1 MSLFAEEL
9 FRTVYRTRM
18 KNSSKPRFLVFVVA
32 YNAERTIES
41 VLARIPAGLAENY
54 DVEILAIDDASRD
67 RTFEIGHKVKAA
79 GSLSLPLTVLFN
91 PVNQGY
97 GGNQKIGYHYAIRQ
111 EFDFVA
117 LLHGDG
123 QYAPEALPELLE
135 PLRQGTADAV
145 FGSRMLRGG
154 AALKGGMPLYKYAG
168 NKILTWLQNRLLRT
182 RLSEFHSGYRVY
194 SVAALRAIPFDRNTN
209 DFHFDTEIIIQ
220 LVIARMRIREV
231 PIPTYYGD
239 EICHVNGI
247 RYAWNVV
254 KATIKSRLHALDI
267 FYDSKFDCAAGHDSN
282 AQYELKIGY
291 DSPHAAVLEVVS
303 PGSRVLD
310 LGCAGGY
317 VSALLERER
326 SCHATGVDRFP
337 LGNNVRLTRF
347 IEHDLN
353 DGIPDVN
360 VAEYDYVLLL
370 DVIEHLNAP
379 ELFFDR
385 LRDAMKYCTNTKVI
399 ISTPNVAFLVIRLM
413 LLFGQFNYG
422 KRGILDMTHTRL
434 FTFSS
439 LRHLLEQ
446 RNFQITCSRGIPAP
460 YPVALG
466 DNRTS
471 RFLLGMNDV
480 LLRLFPSWFSYQMLL
495 FATPKPSLE
504 LLLQRAIKESSA
516 RVNALQ
522 STTPE
527 KVRKCGPIRSAS

>member
-1 MSLFAEEL
+1 
-9 FRTVYRTRM
+9 M
-18 KNSSKPRFLVFVVA
+18 KKPRLLVFIVA

-41 VLARIPAGLAENY
+41 VLARVPASLAENY

-97 GGNQKIGYHYAIRQ
+97 GGNQKIGYHYAIQ
-111 EFDFVA
+111 QGFDFVA

-123 QYAPEALPELLE
+123 QYAPEVLPELLE

-154 AALKGGMPLYKYAG
+154 AALRGGMPLYKYAG

-194 SVAALRAIPFDRNTN
+194 SVAALKQIPFDRNTN

-220 LVIARMRIREV
+220 LLIAKMRIREV

-247 RYAWNVV
+247 RYSWNVV

-291 DSPHAAVLEVVS
+291 DSPHAAVLELVS

-317 VSALLERER
+317 MSALLERER
-326 SCHATGVDRFP
+326 GCRATAVDRFP
-337 LGNNVRLTRF
+337 LEKNVRLTRF

-353 DGIPDVN
+353 EGIPPDLN
-360 VAEYDYVLLL
+360 LPEYDYVLLL
-370 DVIEHLNAP
+370 DLIEHLNAP

-385 LRDAMKYCTNTKVI
+385 LRDAMKYCTNTKVM
-399 ISTPNVAFLVIRLM
+399 ISTPNIGFVIIRLM
-413 LLFGQFNYG
+413 LLLGQFNYG

-439 LRHLLEQ
+439 LARLLEQ
-446 RNFQITCSRGIPAP
+446 RGFETIKSRGIPAP
-460 YPVALG
+460 IPLALG
-466 DNRTS
+466 DNQLS
-471 RFLLGMNDV
+471 RFLMALNTACIRF
-480 LLRLFPSWFSYQMLL
+480 LPKLFSYQI
-495 FATPKPSLE
+495 FAVAAPKPSLE
-504 LLLQRAIKESSA
+504 LLLDRAISESSA
-516 RVNALQ
+516 RADSLK
-522 STTPE
+522 S
-527 KVRKCGPIRSAS
+527 CAG